1 MITET
6 LKDFDGTDL
15 KMLLS
20 APSQIAILSVQVYCT
35 SAIDA
40 AFESGRLLQDDVAGK
55 LDSFLTNL
63 QKQLAAS
70 SDPVHRLTAESVTL
84 IALYYRDLLRDLTST
99 EDQAAA
105 VLAWEASLKFR
116 WIENQVQIHVL
127 DMRLEYGMEY
137 IGLPPRMVAY
147 ADAKRIALIIT
158 NALCHHLA
166 GILVGE
172 PRTEL
177 LESLS
182 HCLGQRL
189 VRFDCSG
196 RVGAGDILRQIRG
209 ATTCGIW
216 LCYHRLDALERP
228 TISFMTSLLVQLQN
242 MASTTPPWL
251 ELSESGMPQYGIFC
265 LTETAHYHHKYFDAN
280 LKRTT
285 NLSLPE
291 VDALAQI
298 LFPGP
303 WAAVV
308 GFLDHCRKPEDKDE
322 QQSSAIGILKQIF
335 ATSRRSS
342 LSAALDS
349 WQSARLPL
357 DQAADGTNKLTQIIP
372 GDQLVKSDWTKDPV
386 VMACPAACQTLRLH
400 LTEQIKWKLSHL
412 SQAFQYARLPVLLYG
427 LRFSGKSALLR
438 ILIES
443 LRLAKPQRPI
453 TMERICIG
461 AYGEEDLMS
470 DMSTSIIPQ
479 LVQRSLDPDK
489 GDLLIVLNGLWMTA
503 VQDVL
508 LEALSTEGRGILILP
523 STEQTRLP
531 DHVHWVFEMNSIE
544 HVSPGHVA
552 QCRLIHLNGQSHL
565 TWDSLVQSWL
575 ATLPAVLHFLDPLL
589 HVMLPA
595 VLDYVD
601 SSVDDKMRTA
611 SGFHPIKAVKHLLA
625 LIRCLTDPSAEAL
638 AKKQATLDPD
648 MRCQLQASV
657 IFSILWTLAVPAYMD
672 SKSAFDEFFQQQMD
686 VCVLNGHLFAS
697 AKPPT
702 DGGTAF
708 DFKLMLQ
715 WGQSEAGKYN
725 GPLWQLW
732 GEELRSLPSLSREIP
747 VNELFIAT
755 ADSLRCHHLMSL
767 FIHCAIPCVLIGPR
781 SSGKT
786 ATARHYLRTR
796 LNRATHQVIIVNVS
810 KSLDASTA
818 QKILMGQMERRRK
831 SVYGPTVW
839 FLSRFVFIMKYFNF
853 KFFTFIF
860 YADGQESCRFLRR
873 HAVGNVEFQ
882 GVQSGGHVAQ
892 AVHSTRTGESNSL
905 N

>member
-20 APSQIAILSVQVYCT
+20 TPSQIAILSVQVYCT
-35 SAIDA
+35 NAIDA

-55 LDSFLTNL
+55 LDSFLTGL

-70 SDPVHRLTAESVTL
+70 CDPVHRLTAESVTL
-84 IALYYRDLLRDLTST
+84 IALYYRDLLRDLMST

-105 VLAWEASLKFR
+105 ILAWEASLKFR
-116 WIENQVQIHVL
+116 WIDNQVQIHVL
-127 DMRLEYGMEY
+127 DMILEYGMEY
-137 IGLPPRMVAY
+137 IGLPPRMIAY
-147 ADAKRIALIIT
+147 ADAKRTALIIS
-158 NALCHHLA
+158 NALSHHLA

-189 VRFDCSG
+189 VRFDCSA
-196 RVGAGDILRQIRG
+196 RVGASDILRQIRG

-216 LCYHRLDALERP
+216 LCYHRLDALEKP

-251 ELSESGMPQYGIFC
+251 ELTESGLPQYAIFC
-265 LTETAHYHHKYFDAN
+265 LTETADYHQKYFDAN

-357 DQAADGTNKLTQIIP
+357 DQADSTNQLTQMIP
-372 GDQLVKSDWTKDPV
+372 GDQLIKPDWNLDPI
-386 VMACPAACQTLRLH
+386 VMACPAACKTLRLH

-412 SQAFQYARLPVLLYG
+412 SQAFQYASLPVLLYG
-427 LRFSGKSALLR
+427 RCLSGKSSLLH
-438 ILIES
+438 ILIEC
-443 LRLAKPQRPI
+443 LRLAKRPV
-453 TMERICIG
+453 TMEQICIG
-461 AYGEEDLMS
+461 AYAEEDLMS
-470 DMSTSIIPQ
+470 NMSTSIIPQ
-479 LVQRSLDPDK
+479 LVQRCVDPDK
-489 GDLLIVLNGLWMTA
+489 GDLLIALNGPWITA
-503 VQDVL
+503 VHDVL

-531 DHVHWVFEMNSIE
+531 DNVHWVFEMNSIE

-552 QCRLIHLNGQSHL
+552 QCRLIHLDGQNHL
-565 TWDSLVQSWL
+565 TWNSLVQSWL
-575 ATLPAVLHFLDPLL
+575 ATLPAVLHFLDPFLNM
-589 HVMLPA
+589 MLPA
-595 VLDYVD
+595 VLDYIN
-601 SSVDDKMRTA
+601 SSVDDKIKTA
-611 SGFHPIKAVKHLLA
+611 SGFHPIKGVQHLLA
-625 LIRCLTDPSAEAL
+625 LIRCLTDASTEAL
-638 AKKQATLDPD
+638 TKKQATLDAD
-648 MRCQLQASV
+648 MRCQLQGSV
-657 IFSILWTLAVPAYMD
+657 IFAILWTLAVPAYMD
-672 SKSAFDEFFQQQMD
+672 SKSAFNDFFQQQMD
-686 VCVLNGHLFAS
+686 VCVQNGHLYPS
-697 AKPPT
+697 AKPPV
-702 DGGTAF
+702 DAGTVF

-715 WGQSEAGKYN
+715 WGQLEAGKYN
-725 GPLWQLW
+725 GPLWQQWSEQLK
-732 GEELRSLPSLSREIP
+732 SLPSLSRDVP

-755 ADSLRCHHLMSL
+755 ADSLRSHHLMSL
-767 FIHCAIPCVLIGPR
+767 FIQCGIPCVLIGPR

-810 KSLDASTA
+810 KSMDATTA

-831 SVYGPTVW
+831 SVYGPTVS
-839 FLSRFVFIMKYFNF
+839 FLLYF
-853 KFFTFIF
+853 
-860 YADGQESCRFLRR
+860 D
-873 HAVGNVEFQ
+873 
-882 GVQSGGHVAQ
+882 
-892 AVHSTRTGESNSL
+892 
-905 N
+905 